1 MNGKKRWLPWRAA
14 RWERMLLTAV
24 ATVLSGEVFFN
35 FGIDNFRISGAVVIF
50 PVLLLTLV
58 QDGRM
63 PLTGILTGVC
73 LLLVRSAVNVV
84 GGGESWMQA
93 AFVFCGRYLCSF
105 GSWLLRQS
113 GLWWGG
119 IPGGRESAG
128 HRGCWI
134 PWIYRREE

>member
-58 QDGRM
+58 QDSGG
-63 PLTGILTGVC
+63 PLPP
-73 LLLVRSAVNVV
+73 S
-84 GGGESWMQA
+84 S
-93 AFVFCGRYLCSF
+93 CS
-105 GSWLLRQS
+105 GAR
-113 GLWWGG
+113 
-119 IPGGRESAG
+119 PPTRCCA
-128 HRGCWI
+128 C
-134 PWIYRREE
+134 